1 MFDPSGN
8 KRSTDSLLLDPSTVP
23 VWGPALENEL
33 GRLSQGFKNR
43 VTTQDAMDFIE
54 FLEVP
59 KHRKVTCANF
69 FCDYHSLKVEQFRV
83 RMTMGGD
90 RLEYPD
96 EISSPTA
103 SLLETKLLL
112 NSVISDY
119 KVHNAKFCSLD
130 IKDFFLAT
138 PMIRAEYL
146 QIHQRYFSTEFKD
159 TYNLNNKIHNDYIY
173 CRVKKAYTASSKRL
187 SWPINCY

>member
-138 PMIRAEYL
+138 
-146 QIHQRYFSTEFKD
+146 EFG
-159 TYNLNNKIHNDYIY
+159 IMHFI
-173 CRVKKAYTASSKRL
+173 V
-187 SWPINCY
+187 